1 MFRKVNAVTI
11 ACLLSLFVF
20 SVVPIGAVSSQRL
33 TPTNFVYQGA
43 FRLPEA
49 FSWGARGMTYYP
61 QGNSRSGTLL
71 IIGFDLNQAEFA
83 QVAIPQPV
91 ISRNWQ
97 ALPLARQI
105 TEMTNFDGNIVES
118 VDPDTA
124 VASGIEYVTQR
135 GSQTSDKLYG
145 AIDQWYGVVEQTHP
159 TIWFSEMDGSNPRGP
174 YHVGPRLLPYHG
186 NKVGDYLF
194 SVPQWYADQ
203 HLGGRFLVTGKTQGA
218 FNGSQGPTLFA
229 FSPWNSETP
238 SGNLDAIPLLWYRIF
253 FPECAGPNVGNKS
266 QCDYPDFTMCD
277 KWEGGGFVESGQK
290 RAIILLGKK
299 GLGSDP

>member
-145 AIDQWYGVVEQTHP
+145 AIDQWY
-159 TIWFSEMDGSNPRGP
+159 IRRGGTDP
-174 YHVGPRLLPYHG
+174 P
-186 NKVGDYLF
+186 D
-194 SVPQWYADQ
+194 
-203 HLGGRFLVTGKTQGA
+203 HLVF
-218 FNGSQGPTLFA
+218 
-229 FSPWNSETP
+229 
-238 SGNLDAIPLLWYRIF
+238 
-253 FPECAGPNVGNKS
+253 
-266 QCDYPDFTMCD
+266 
-277 KWEGGGFVESGQK
+277 
-290 RAIILLGKK
+290 
-299 GLGSDP
+299 